1 MRAFQL
7 FIKKKNWEDTRKCS
21 QNTEETQE
29 KLACW

>member
-7 FIKKKNWEDTRKCS
+7 FIKKNWEDTRKCS